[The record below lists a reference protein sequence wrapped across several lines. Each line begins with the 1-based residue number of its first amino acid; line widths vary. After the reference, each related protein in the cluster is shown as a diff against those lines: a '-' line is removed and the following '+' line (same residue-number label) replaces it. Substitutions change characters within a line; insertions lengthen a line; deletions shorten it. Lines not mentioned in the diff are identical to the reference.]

1 MHPLHELTLADLRRR
16 TSIKWTMH
24 APDVIPMFVAEMD
37 VPIAEPVAR
46 ALTDAVANGDTGYP
60 QPRVYAEALADF
72 AADRWSWT
80 GLEPDRTLAVADV
93 MVGIEEVL
101 RLTGGPDVPVVV
113 NPPVYQPFFDAVA
126 HVGRPLV
133 EVPLGDDGRLD
144 LDALAAT
151 FAEHP
156 SATYLLC
163 SPHNPTAVVHTADE
177 LGTVARLAHEHR
189 VRVVVDEIHAPLAPV
204 STDEDAFVPY
214 LSVDGTDDAY
224 AVLSAS
230 KAFNLAGAKAA
241 VVVGGVATDAERAS
255 VPEIVS
261 HGPSHLG
268 TIAHVAALTHGRPW
282 LDALRADV
290 AENRRLLGDL
300 VAEHLPRASM
310 AAGPGTYTAWLDL
323 RAYDLG
329 ADPAAALLEEARV
342 ALAPG
347 LAFGGSSGVG
357 DGRARLTFAT
367 PPDVLREALARLGT
381 VLER

>member
-24 APDVIPMFVAEMD
+24 DPDVIPMFVAEMD
-37 VPIAEPVAR
+37 VPLAKPVAR
-46 ALTDAVANGDTGYP
+46 ALTDAVTRGDTGYP

-72 AADRWSWT
+72 AADRWGWT
-80 GLEPDRTLAVADV
+80 GLDPARTLAVADV

-101 RLTGGPDVPVVV
+101 RLTGAADVPVIV
-113 NPPVYQPFFDAVA
+113 NPPVYQPFFDAVG

-144 LDALAAT
+144 LDALAAA
-151 FAEHP
+151 FAQHP
-156 SATYLLC
+156 GATYLLC
-163 SPHNPTAVVHTADE
+163 SPHNPTAVVHAAEE
-177 LGTVARLAHEHR
+177 LGAVARLAHERR

-204 STDEDAFVPY
+204 STDDDAFVPY

-241 VVVGGVATDAERAS
+241 VVAGGVATADEIAS

-268 TIAHVAALTHGRPW
+268 TIAHVAALTDGRPW
-282 LDALRADV
+282 LDALRADI
-290 AENRRLLGDL
+290 AENRALLGDL
-300 VAEHLPRASM
+300 AAEHLPRAGLL
-310 AAGPGTYTAWLDL
+310 AGPGTYTAWLDL

-329 ADPAAALLEEARV
+329 DDPAATLLASARV

-357 DGRARLTFAT
+357 DGRARLTYAT
-367 PPDVLREALARLGT
+367 PPDVLREAVERLGA
-381 VLER
+381 VLD

>member
-24 APDVIPMFVAEMD
+24 DPDVIPMFVAEMD
-37 VPIAEPVAR
+37 VPLAEPVAR
-46 ALTDAVANGDTGYP
+46 ALTDAVTRGDTGYP

-72 AADRWSWT
+72 AAARWDWT
-80 GLEPDRTLAVADV
+80 GLDPARTLAVADV

-101 RLTGGPDVPVVV
+101 RLTGAADVPVIV
-113 NPPVYQPFFDAVA
+113 NPPVYQPFFDAVG

-144 LDALAAT
+144 LGALAAT
-151 FAEHP
+151 FAQHP
-156 SATYLLC
+156 GATYLMC
-163 SPHNPTAVVHTADE
+163 SPHNPTAVVHTAEE
-177 LGTVARLAHEHR
+177 LGTVARLAHEQR
-189 VRVVVDEIHAPLAPV
+189 VRVVVDEIHAPLAAV
-204 STDEDAFVPY
+204 SADADAFVPY

-241 VVVGGVATDAERAS
+241 VVAGGAATADEIAS

-268 TIAHVAALTHGRPW
+268 TIAHVAALTDGRPW

-290 AENRRLLGDL
+290 AGNRALLGDL
-300 VAEHLPRASM
+300 VAEHLPRARIL
-310 AAGPGTYTAWLDL
+310 AGPGTYTAWLDL
-323 RAYDLG
+323 RPYDLG
-329 ADPAAALLEEARV
+329 DDPAATLLASARV

-357 DGRARLTFAT
+357 DGRARLTYAT
-367 PPDVLREALARLGT
+367 PPDVLREAVERLGA
-381 VLER
+381 VLD

>member
-24 APDVIPMFVAEMD
+24 HPDVIPMFVAEMD
-37 VPIAEPVAR
+37 VPLAEPVAR
-46 ALTDAVANGDTGYP
+46 ALTDAVARGDTGYP

-72 AADRWSWT
+72 AADRWGWT
-80 GLEPDRTLAVADV
+80 GLDPARTLAVADV

-101 RLTGGPDVPVVV
+101 RLTGGADVPVVV
-113 NPPVYQPFFDAVA
+113 NPPVYQPFFDAVG

-133 EVPLGDDGRLD
+133 EVPLGDDGHLD

-151 FAEHP
+151 FAQHP
-156 SATYLLC
+156 GATYLLC
-163 SPHNPTAVVHTADE
+163 SPHNPTAVVHTTEE
-177 LGTVARLAHEHR
+177 LDTVARLAREHR

-204 STDEDAFVPY
+204 STDDDAFVPY
-214 LSVDGTDDAY
+214 LSVDGTGDAY

-241 VVVGGVATDAERAS
+241 VVAGGTATTDEIAS

-290 AENRRLLGDL
+290 AENRALLGDL
-300 VAEHLPRASM
+300 AAEHLPRAGLL
-310 AAGPGTYTAWLDL
+310 AGPGTYTAWLDL

-329 ADPAAALLEEARV
+329 DDPAAVLLERAGV
-342 ALAPG
+342 ALASG
-347 LAFGGSSGVG
+347 LAFGGASGVG
-357 DGRARLTFAT
+357 DGRARLTYAT
-367 PPDVLREALARLGT
+367 PPDVLREAVERVGAVLG
-381 VLER
+381 

>member
-24 APDVIPMFVAEMD
+24 HPDVIPMFVAEID
-37 VPIAEPVAR
+37 VPLAEPVAR
-46 ALTDAVANGDTGYP
+46 ALSDAVTLGDTGYP

-72 AADRWSWT
+72 AADRWGWT
-80 GLEPDRTLAVADV
+80 GLDPARTLAVADV

-101 RLTGGPDVPVVV
+101 RLTGGADVPVIV
-113 NPPVYQPFFDAVA
+113 NPPVYQPFFDAVG

-151 FAEHP
+151 FAQHP
-156 SATYLLC
+156 GATYLLC
-163 SPHNPTAVVHTADE
+163 SPHNPTAVVHTTDE
-177 LGTVARLAHEHR
+177 LGTVARLAREHR

-204 STDEDAFVPY
+204 STDDDAFVPY

-241 VVVGGVATDAERAS
+241 VVAGGAATADEIAS

-290 AENRRLLGDL
+290 AENRALFGDL
-300 VAEHLPRASM
+300 AAEHLPRAGLL
-310 AAGPGTYTAWLDL
+310 AGPGTYTAWLDL

-329 ADPAAALLEEARV
+329 DDPAAVLLERAGV
-342 ALAPG
+342 ALASG
-347 LAFGGSSGVG
+347 LAFGGASGVG
-357 DGRARLTFAT
+357 DGRARLTYAT
-367 PPDVLREALARLGT
+367 PPDVLREAVERVGAVLG
-381 VLER
+381 